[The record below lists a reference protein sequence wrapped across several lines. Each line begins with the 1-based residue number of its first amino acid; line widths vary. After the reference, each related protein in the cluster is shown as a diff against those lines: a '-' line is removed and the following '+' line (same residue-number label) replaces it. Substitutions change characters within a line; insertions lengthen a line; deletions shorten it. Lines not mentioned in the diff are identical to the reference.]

1 MRHIT
6 PGRLRQVEFLVE
18 GVRRCDGLTERKP
31 GTFYRRSS
39 AFLHFHEH
47 GDDQVFADCKLNGTT
62 FERFD
67 VSTKRQQEALLR
79 KIHKALA

>member
-6 PGRLRQVEFLVE
+6 QGRLPQIAGLLD
-18 GVRRCDGLTERKP
+18 GVRKCEGRTERKP

-47 GDDQVFADCKLNGTT
+47 GDDEVYADCKLDGRT
-62 FERFD
+62 FERFN
-67 VSTKRQQEALLR
+67 VTTKREQDALLR
-79 KIHKALA
+79 KIRNALA

>member
-6 PGRLRQVEFLVE
+6 PARLPQVALLVE
-18 GVRRCDGLTERKP
+18 GVRRCDGLVERKP

-47 GDDQVFADCKLNGTT
+47 GDDEVYADCKLNGTT
-62 FERFD
+62 FERFE
-67 VSTKRQQEALLR
+67 VSTPRQQEALLR
-79 KIHKALA
+79 KIRLALA

>member
-6 PGRLRQVEFLVE
+6 PERLPQVESLLA
-18 GVRRCDGLTERKP
+18 GVRECEGLTERKP

-47 GDDQVFADCKLNGTT
+47 GDDEVYADCKLDGQT
-62 FERFD
+62 FERFN
-67 VSTKRQQEALLR
+67 VSTKRAQDALLR
-79 KIHKALA
+79 KIRKALA